1 LTRAVRFLVRNW
13 PLKAAAVVFATLL
26 YGMLV
31 VSQNERT
38 INVSVPVSAVNQP
51 SGTVLLS
58 NLDSVTQVKFFAPQD
73 TGPLDS
79 SSFRATVDLTNV
91 DPKVGRV
98 LVPVHVQAID
108 DRIQVLEVRPSR
120 INIDVDQLA
129 TRTVS
134 VVVSKGP
141 TPSGLDVR
149 APELS
154 SQTVTLKGPATEVRR
169 VDRAEA
175 RIQLDPGGIDFDRDV
190 ELIPV
195 DALGNEV
202 APVEVEPA
210 TVRVRVAVF
219 TDRRTRSLPVHPNVT
234 GTPAAGFEVATVA
247 VQPLVLTVEGDAD
260 QLASLSS
267 VDTAAVSVA
276 GATGNV
282 STTVGVELPTGVL
295 PLGGNSVRVTIGIR
309 QVTATRT
316 FSAGI
321 LLTGARADRVYNLST
336 DHVLVT
342 LGGSIADLDGLEGRA
357 FSVQAPVGGLDSG
370 RHEVAVTANLPA
382 GLTLVSATP
391 PSVIVTVALP
401 SSSPAASAAP

>member
-1 LTRAVRFLVRNW
+1 
-13 PLKAAAVVFATLL
+13 
-26 YGMLV
+26 MLV

-154 SQTVTLKGPATEVRR
+154 SQTVTLKGPASEVRR

-175 RIQLDPGGIDFDRDV
+175 RIQLDPG
-190 ELIPV
+190 
-195 DALGNEV
+195 
-202 APVEVEPA
+202 
-210 TVRVRVAVF
+210 
-219 TDRRTRSLPVHPNVT
+219 
-234 GTPAAGFEVATVA
+234 
-247 VQPLVLTVEGDAD
+247 
-260 QLASLSS
+260 
-267 VDTAAVSVA
+267 
-276 GATGNV
+276 
-282 STTVGVELPTGVL
+282 
-295 PLGGNSVRVTIGIR
+295 
-309 QVTATRT
+309 
-316 FSAGI
+316 
-321 LLTGARADRVYNLST
+321 
-336 DHVLVT
+336 
-342 LGGSIADLDGLEGRA
+342 
-357 FSVQAPVGGLDSG
+357 
-370 RHEVAVTANLPA
+370 
-382 GLTLVSATP
+382 
-391 PSVIVTVALP
+391 
-401 SSSPAASAAP
+401 